1 MKILKQNS
9 KNHYLRKAVI
19 YLLTYCIAFYTSI
32 PVVMAT
38 PTGGAFV
45 EGTGS
50 ITTSGTATNVAVDQL
65 SSVIE
70 WDSIDT
76 LGGEPGVRESLN
88 FSQGSLINSAVLNR
102 VSGPETQFYG
112 DLNAEGMRIF
122 IINPSGI
129 LFGEGS
135 TVNVNQLVASSL
147 GISNEDFMNGHYDFI
162 AGEGEIGGIINN
174 SDDITATEGVA
185 LIGKYVQNNG
195 AIETTNEG
203 GFVVMAAGDRVLLGE
218 PGSNILVEMSSVTI
232 DEEGDGEVINNGEI
246 TAPSGTVVL
255 AAGDVYASA
264 LALPKVSGGTGR
276 VEQNGDIDT
285 DGTTSDGGGVS
296 LTAADEVILASG
308 SETTANAG
316 TDSDAGLV
324 VVHSKDRTVIEDDAL
339 IQVTG
344 GHEPHDI
351 YGDFDDVVET
361 TVEISGDY
369 VNLAGDIDASALAE
383 NKRGKIVIDALDI
396 TVKDGSIPENPED
409 NTIYEEWIED
419 QTRLYDESDQ
429 YVSTDVE
436 LVAHSREAG
445 NITVEYMND
454 GVIGIDESGNG
465 GSGDIVLRTK
475 YDTGSITFLE
485 NGSGDR
491 TAIHSTAGGNVY
503 MLAGGDNPD
512 TEEIEGSIITG
523 DIIST
528 VPQSAPA
535 GWPVEPGKIRLLTVN
550 GGSITTGELKVE
562 GGSYDEISAIASGD
576 LTINGDVTTYAHQ
589 VDEGME
595 VGQARTCLVSEQGDV
610 EINGEIKVEAHAKYE
625 TNADIHIDAGQDI
638 RIDLDG
644 GQILATAFT
653 SATGTA
659 DASVKIHAGK
669 ATDPENPTETG
680 EITIINPKTESKAIE
695 ILAQA
700 GGKKSQIFSNGQ
712 NNETTVATDTGTVAE
727 LEIDNKRTEDCPEC
741 PTPPGLVPPLDP
753 WAYTTHMSSSITG
766 NVFEAENKIGILEI
780 VPGESWIDMGDYW
793 LVDTPHGTLLIAE
806 NGDYEYTP
814 DAGFVGEDRFVY
826 QAKVIDTGIETD
838 LVEVTITM
846 VNNTPTTTGGDDQI
860 HMNIDLGNIDLVD
873 LLSDDDNAGGTID
886 TLEIVDFTQP
896 ENGTL
901 TYDSGTGTYT
911 YEPDAG
917 FVGEDSFTYYFTDGE
932 MDYSGETPTPVI
944 HEGTFVI
951 TVVNQVP
958 TGEQDTAQTN
968 QGDPV
973 IIDVLANDNDPDNDN
988 LIVVIDGALP
998 EHAAYFELDP
1008 ETNTFTYTP
1017 EIGYV
1022 GPDSF
1027 TYAVTDGQI
1036 GAELVWIT
1044 VTIWVNAAVLTPA
1057 APLPEDVEFG
1067 VSGCPALLEWTA
1079 QEVGISAPLAQIW
1092 ITNTLASSQD
1102 IQPCD
1107 ACANLSEA
1115 ATVLQDADGSRIAAL
1130 AQVVNEFVSSDAP
1143 ISDEQMASVTSAI
1156 ASNTDSDSQYAL
1168 AEEYIDSLVAYVG
1181 TLQDLG
1187 FSPEDAIN
1195 VATDKYIAPLA
1206 EDNAGVAT
1214 YMSARLTSLEE

>member
-1 MKILKQNS
+1 MKTLKQNS
-9 KNHYLRKAVI
+9 KNHFFRKAVI
-19 YLLTYCIAFYTSI
+19 YLLTYCILFYTSI
-32 PVVMAT
+32 PAVMAT
-38 PTGGAFV
+38 PTGGTFV

-50 ITTSGTATNVAVDQL
+50 ITTSGTATNVAVNQI

-88 FSQGSLINSAVLNR
+88 FTQGSLVNSAVLNR
-102 VSGPETQFYG
+102 VSGPQTQFYG

-135 TVNVNQLVASSL
+135 SVNVNQLVASSL
-147 GISNEDFMNGHYDFI
+147 GISNEDFLNGNYDFV
-162 AGEGEIGGIINN
+162 AGEDEFGWIINN

-195 AIETTNEG
+195 TITTNEG

-218 PGSNILVEMSSVTI
+218 PGSNILVEMSSVTK
-232 DEEGDGEVINNGEI
+232 DEEGDGDVINNGEI

-255 AAGDVYASA
+255 AAGDVFASA
-264 LALPKVSGGTGR
+264 LALPKVSGGKGR
-276 VEQNGDIDT
+276 VEQNGTIDA
-285 DGTTSDGGGVS
+285 DGTTGDGGGVS

-316 TDSDAGLV
+316 TDSESGAQ
-324 VVHSKDRTVIEDDAL
+324 

-369 VNLAGDIDASALAE
+369 VNLAGDIDSSALAE

-396 TVKDGSIPENPED
+396 TVKDGSVPENPED
-409 NTIYEEWIED
+409 NTIYEEWIEE
-419 QTRLYDESDQ
+419 QTRLFDNSDQ

-436 LVAHSREAG
+436 LVAHSKEAG
-445 NITVEYMND
+445 NITVEYMDD

-475 YDTGSITFLE
+475 YDTGSITFME

-503 MLAGGDNPD
+503 MLAGGDNPE
-512 TEEIEGSIITG
+512 TEEIEGSIVTG

-528 VPQSAPA
+528 VPQSVPA

-550 GGSITTGELKVE
+550 GGNITTGELKVE

-589 VDEGME
+589 VDEGFE

-610 EINGEIKVEAHAKYE
+610 EINGEIKVEAHAKYT

-638 RIDLDG
+638 RIDLQG

-659 DASVKIHAGK
+659 DASVKIHAGTD
-669 ATDPENPTETG
+669 TDPENPMDIG
-680 EITIINPKTESKAIE
+680 EISIINPKTTDKAIS

-712 NNETTVATDTGTVAE
+712 NNETTIASDTGTNAE
-727 LEIDNKRTEDCPEC
+727 LEIDNKHTVDCPEC

-753 WAYTTHMSSSITG
+753 WAYTTHMNYPTSG
-766 NVFEAENKIGILEI
+766 NVFEADNKIGILEI
-780 VPGESWIDMGDYW
+780 VPDSSWTELTPDSW
-793 LVDTPHGTLLIAE
+793 EVDTPHGTLIIAR

-814 DAGFVGEDRFVY
+814 DDGFVGEDRFVY
-826 QAKVIDTGIETD
+826 QAKVINTGIETD

-846 VNNTPTTTGGDDQI
+846 VNNTPTTTGGDDQV
-860 HMNIDLGNIDLVD
+860 HMNIDIDNIDLLD

-896 ENGTL
+896 EHGTL
-901 TYDSGTGTYT
+901 TYDSDTGTYT
-911 YEPDAG
+911 YEPDPG
-917 FVGEDSFTYYFTDGE
+917 FVGDDSFTYYFTDGE
-932 MDYSGETPTPVI
+932 MDYSGETPVPVV

-951 TVVNQVP
+951 TIVNEVP
-958 TGEQDTAQTN
+958 TGEQDSVQTN
-968 QGDPV
+968 QGDPIV
-973 IIDVLANDNDPDNDN
+973 IDVLANDSDPDDDD
-988 LIVVIDGALP
+988 LSVVIDGALP
-998 EHAAYFELDP
+998 EHASYFELDP
-1008 ETNTFTYTP
+1008 VTNTFTYTP

-1057 APLPEDVEFG
+1057 APLPEDG
-1067 VSGCPALLEWTA
+1067 
-1079 QEVGISAPLAQIW
+1079 
-1092 ITNTLASSQD
+1092 
-1102 IQPCD
+1102 
-1107 ACANLSEA
+1107 
-1115 ATVLQDADGSRIAAL
+1115 
-1130 AQVVNEFVSSDAP
+1130 
-1143 ISDEQMASVTSAI
+1143 
-1156 ASNTDSDSQYAL
+1156 
-1168 AEEYIDSLVAYVG
+1168 
-1181 TLQDLG
+1181 
-1187 FSPEDAIN
+1187 
-1195 VATDKYIAPLA
+1195 
-1206 EDNAGVAT
+1206 
-1214 YMSARLTSLEE
+1214 